1 MIALV
6 ERNRM
11 PANASLL
18 SAYLAVGPD
27 ELKRK
32 ETLARLKAK
41 ASGPFEAFNLEEIEP
56 APDLEPVQVTS
67 SLNALPMGADTRIVI
82 IENAEKLPKPVSEA
96 IVSYLKDP
104 NPACTLCLTATTL
117 AKTTRLY
124 KAVAK
129 VGPKA
134 IIDCSAK
141 KGREL
146 GPYVQKLAQAHG
158 LTIAPDAATEL
169 VARVGESTTMLDT
182 QLAGLSALLGGV
194 GNVTVD
200 LIEKNV
206 ARIVEVKPWEFLD
219 KLSQRDINRSLQLL
233 HLLEGNSAIGLVS
246 LITSR
251 VRELICAR
259 SLAQRG
265 ESGRLASE
273 LKKAD
278 WQVRNL
284 SRWAQSFRKGE
295 LEHILALCAH
305 SDASLKSGA
314 DESTTLVTLVMSFA
328 R

>member
-1 MIALV
+1 MA
-6 ERNRM
+6 
-11 PANASLL
+11 ANAPLL

-32 ETLARLKAK
+32 ETLNRLKARV
-41 ASGPFEAFNLEEIEP
+41 AGPFEAFNLEEIE
-56 APDLEPVQVTS
+56 AVPDLEAVQVTS
-67 SLNALPMGADTRIVI
+67 SLNSLPMGSDTRVVV

-96 IVSYLKDP
+96 IISYLADP
-104 NPACTLCLTATTL
+104 NPSCTLCLTATTL
-117 AKTTRLY
+117 AKSTRLY

-129 VGPKA
+129 VGTKA

-146 GPYVQKLAQAHG
+146 GPYVQKLAGAHN
-158 LTIAPDAATEL
+158 LTITSDAATEL

-182 QLAGLSALLGGV
+182 QLASLSALLGGG

-219 KLSQRDINRSLQLL
+219 RLSQRDLNRSLQLL
-233 HLLEGNSAIGLVS
+233 RLLEGNSAIGLVS
-246 LITSR
+246 LITAR

-259 SLAQRG
+259 SLAKRG
-265 ESGRLASE
+265 ESGRLATE

-284 SRWAQSFRKGE
+284 GRWSQAFREGE
-295 LEHILALCAH
+295 LEHILSLCAD
-305 SDASLKSGA
+305 SDAALKSGA
-314 DESTTLVTLVMSFA
+314 DEAATLTTLVMSFA
-328 R
+328 KQ